1 MRKNIFVLLLMLMSG
16 WSNAAEKNV
25 TLTPISPNCNPT
37 GKGDVC
43 QLTRK
48 LIVPISAPK
57 NDPRI
62 PIFQITKVYANQ
74 NQIVTEMKLTTLS
87 SADRA
92 MFSIRGAQI
101 GQQDSFC
108 NEMKSGANYNGRPS
122 NAAPDYVK
130 WAQLGG
136 QFRMILFFNDG
147 VKAGEVISDI
157 RGCQ

>member
-1 MRKNIFVLLLMLMSG
+1 MRTNIFVLLLMLVSG
-16 WSNAAEKNV
+16 WSYAAEKNV
-25 TLTPISPNCNPT
+25 TLAPIIPDCNPT
-37 GKGDVC
+37 GRGDVC

-48 LIVPISAPK
+48 MVVSISAHK
-57 NDPRI
+57 SDPRI
-62 PIFQITKVYANQ
+62 PIYQITKVYANQ
-74 NQIVTEMKLTTLS
+74 NQMVTEMKLTTIS

-108 NEMKSGANYNGRPS
+108 NELKSGADYNGRSS
-122 NAAPDYVK
+122 NAAADYVK

-136 QFRMILFFNDG
+136 QSRMIVFFSDG
-147 VKAGEVISDI
+147 VKAGEMISDV

>member
-1 MRKNIFVLLLMLMSG
+1 MRKDIFVLLLMLVSG

-25 TLTPISPNCNPT
+25 SDPGYSNCNPT

-48 LIVPISAPK
+48 LVIPISAPK
-57 NDPRI
+57 SDPRI

-74 NQIVTEMKLTTLS
+74 NQMVTEMKLTTLS

-92 MFSIRGAQI
+92 MLSIRGAQI

-108 NEMKSGANYNGRPS
+108 NELKSGANYNGRPS

-136 QFRMILFFNDG
+136 QFRMILFFSDG